1 MNPEKFYKIFKQKI
15 NDVLEG
21 DENSFPP
28 RMQII
33 VERWRLELT
42 FYPDVMLAL
51 EDLILTEGQARGI
64 KIKPKDDIFDEE

>member
-21 DENSFPP
+21 DANSYPP

-33 VERWRLELT
+33 VEKWRLELT
-42 FYPDVMLAL
+42 FYKV
-51 EDLILTEGQARGI
+51 LTSVFWAGNSCLL
-64 KIKPKDDIFDEE
+64 